1 MRYFFMKIICI
12 GLNYK
17 SHIEELGKTVPNN
30 PVFFLKPETALT
42 QRNRPFFYPEF
53 SNNIHFE
60 TEMVVRINKLG
71 KHIQKKFAHTYY
83 HEIGLGL
90 DLTARDIQAEVFKNA
105 LPWEISKAFDGSAV
119 VNRFLPKTNFKNLQS
134 IHFSLL
140 KNKQLVQQGN
150 TSDMLFSI
158 DEIIE
163 YVSQFITLKI
173 GDLIFTGTPCGIGK
187 VEIGD
192 ELEGYLE
199 NELMFRCR
207 IK

>member
-1 MRYFFMKIICI
+1 MKIICI

-17 SHIEELGKTVPNN
+17 SHIEELNKTIPAT

-42 QRNRPFFYPEF
+42 LKNRPFFYPDF
-53 SNNIHFE
+53 SNNIHYE
-60 TEMVVRINKLG
+60 VELVVRINKLG
-71 KHIQKKFAHTYY
+71 KYIQKKFAHTYY
-83 HEIGLGL
+83 NEIGLGI
-90 DLTARDIQAEVFKNA
+90 DFTARDIQTEVFKNA

-119 VNRFLPKTNFKNLQS
+119 VNRFLPKNDLENLKN
-134 IHFSLL
+134 INFSLF

-150 TSDMLFSI
+150 TADMLFSI

-187 VEIGD
+187 VAIGD
-192 ELEGYLE
+192 ELEGYIE
-199 NELMFRCR
+199 NNLMLKCR

>member
-1 MRYFFMKIICI
+1 MKIICI

-17 SHIEELGKTVPNN
+17 SHIEELNKAVPAK

-42 QRNRPFFYPEF
+42 LRNRPFFYPDF
-53 SNNIHFE
+53 SNNIHYEVELVF
-60 TEMVVRINKLG
+60 RIHKLG

-83 HEIGLGL
+83 DEIGLGL
-90 DLTARDIQAEVFKNA
+90 DLTARDIQADVFKYA

-119 VNRFLPKTNFKNLQS
+119 VNRFLPKTDFTNLQN
-134 IHFSLL
+134 INFSLY

-150 TSDMLFSI
+150 TTDMLFQI

-163 YVSQFITLKI
+163 HVSQFITLKI
-173 GDLIFTGTPCGIGK
+173 GDMIFTGTPCGIGK

-192 ELEGYLE
+192 ELEGYIE
-199 NELMFRCR
+199 KELMFKCQ

>member
-1 MRYFFMKIICI
+1 MKIICI
-12 GLNYK
+12 GFNYK
-17 SHIEELGKTVPNN
+17 SHIEELNKTVPAK

-42 QRNRPFFYPEF
+42 LRNRPFFHPDF
-53 SNNIHFE
+53 SNNIHYEVELVF
-60 TEMVVRINKLG
+60 RIHKLG

-90 DLTARDIQAEVFKNA
+90 DLTARDIQIDVFNHA

-119 VNRFLPKTNFKNLQS
+119 VNKFLPKTNFPDLQN
-134 IHFSLL
+134 ITFSLY

-150 TSDMLFSI
+150 TADMLFSI
-158 DEIIE
+158 DEIVE
-163 YVSQFITLKI
+163 HVSQFITLKI

-192 ELEGYLE
+192 ELEGYIGE
-199 NELMFRCR
+199 EMMFRCR

>member
-1 MRYFFMKIICI
+1 MKIICI

-17 SHIEELGKTVPNN
+17 SHIEELHKTVPDK

-42 QRNRPFFYPEF
+42 LRNRPFFHPDF
-53 SNNIHFE
+53 SDNIQYEVELVF
-60 TEMVVRINKLG
+60 RINKLG
-71 KHIQKKFAHTYY
+71 KHIQKKYAHTYY
-83 HEIGLGL
+83 NEIGLGL
-90 DLTARDIQAEVFKNA
+90 DMTARDIQADVFRNA

-119 VNRFLPKTNFKNLQS
+119 VNRFLLKENFSDLRN
-134 IHFSLL
+134 INFSLY
-140 KNKQLVQQGN
+140 KNKQPVQQGN
-150 TSDMLFSI
+150 TSDMLFQI

-192 ELEGYLE
+192 ELEGYIE
-199 NELMFRCR
+199 EELMFRCR

>member
-1 MRYFFMKIICI
+1 MKIICI

-17 SHIEELGKTVPNN
+17 SHIEELHKTVPDN

-42 QRNRPFFYPEF
+42 TRNRPFFHPDF
-53 SNNIHFE
+53 SNNIHYEVELVFL
-60 TEMVVRINKLG
+60 INKLG

-83 HEIGLGL
+83 NEIGLGL
-90 DLTARDIQAEVFKNA
+90 DLTARDIQVEVFKNA

-119 VNRFLPKTNFKNLQS
+119 VNRFLPKTNFTDLRN
-134 IHFSLL
+134 INFSLY

-150 TSDMLFSI
+150 TADMLFQI

-173 GDLIFTGTPCGIGK
+173 GDLIYTGTPCGIGK

-192 ELEGYLE
+192 ELEGYIE
-199 NELMFRCR
+199 EEQMFRCR

>member
-1 MRYFFMKIICI
+1 MKIICV
-12 GLNYK
+12 GFNYR
-17 SHIEELGKTVPNN
+17 SHIEELNKPVPEK

-42 QRNRPFFYPEF
+42 TRNRPFFYPDF
-53 SNNIHFE
+53 SNNIHYE
-60 TEMVVRINKLG
+60 VELVLRINKLG

-83 HEIGLGL
+83 DEIGLGI
-90 DLTARDIQAEVFKNA
+90 DFTARDIQADVFKNA

-119 VNRFLPKTNFKNLQS
+119 INRFISKSNIKNLQNLN
-134 IHFSLL
+134 FSLL
-140 KNKQLVQQGN
+140 KNKQVVQQGN

-163 YVSQFITLKI
+163 HVSQFITLKI

-192 ELEGYLE
+192 ELEGYIE
-199 NELMFRCR
+199 EEQMFRCR
-207 IK
+207 VK